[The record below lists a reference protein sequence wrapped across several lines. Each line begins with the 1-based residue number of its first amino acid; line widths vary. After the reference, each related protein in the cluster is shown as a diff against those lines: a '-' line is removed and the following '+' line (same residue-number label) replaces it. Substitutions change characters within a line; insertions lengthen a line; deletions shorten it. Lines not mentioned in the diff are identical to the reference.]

1 MKTIMTIRF
10 LLVFIIVSNVVIGQ
24 PQKYSINF
32 HNFKNY
38 VYNILE
44 DSTNYWSEYPKP
56 PKVTDSILLGMEKEI
71 IADDTVK
78 HYLEKLSYKN
88 YKWAIDYENAFSY
101 INKMDY
107 GYSLL
112 ALAAH
117 WNPDLRVSA
126 LLHLN
131 EKLSTRPLVNSRKMK
146 NGEWKKYDKVAI
158 EFLLYLL
165 ESNPLFISGS
175 ENATI
180 HEYYI
185 SIILWNLDLLTGEN
199 SVEKKHFRDWYKNDL
214 QFETAV
220 LKWKAHLK

>member
-1 MKTIMTIRF
+1 MRMRF
-10 LLVFIIVSNVVIGQ
+10 LIVFIVASNVGIGQ
-24 PQKYSINF
+24 PQHCINYTG
-32 HNFKNY
+32 FKNY
-38 VYNILE
+38 FFNILE
-44 DSTNYWSEYPKP
+44 DSSNYWSEYPKP

-71 IADDTVK
+71 FADDSAK
-78 HYLEKLSYKN
+78 YHLERLKFKN
-88 YKWAIDYENAFSY
+88 YKWADDYEKAFSY
-101 INKMDY
+101 FNKKDY

-117 WNPDLRVSA
+117 WNPDVRVAA

-131 EKLSTRPLVNSRKMK
+131 KKLNTRPLVNSPKIK
-146 NGEWKKYDKVAI
+146 NGEWKKYDKITI

-185 SIILWNLDLLTGEN
+185 SNIIWNLDLLTGEN
-199 SVEKKHFRDWYKNDL
+199 CVGKLHFRNWYKNDL
-214 QFETAV
+214 QFEKTV